1 MKMKHIGINHA
12 ETMGNSHAEI
22 MENGHA
28 ETMGNSRTELM
39 EKSHTELME
48 NGHAETMGNSRT
60 EIMEKSQTETM
71 ETSHTEIME
80 NGHAETMGNSHAEIR
95 ENGHAETMGN
105 SRTELMEKSHTELID
120 KLNERKGLSHAEW
133 VTLISEF
140 TEEDRKHAAA
150 LAEKI
155 TREHFGDAIYFR
167 GIIEFSNVCRND
179 CYYCGIRRSNENVER
194 YRLSEEDIMLCCK
207 EGYRLGYRTFVLQSG
222 EDAYWSGD
230 RLIAL
235 IHSIRKAYPDCAITL
250 SVGEC
255 SRESYE
261 AMFEAGANRYLLRHE
276 TADFGHYA
284 RLHPEEMSLENRLR
298 CLKDLK
304 EIGFQAGCGMMVGT
318 PFQTAES
325 LALDMEL
332 MCDFKPAMAGIGPF
346 IPHKDTPF
354 NGCPTGSQEL
364 SLFLLSLTRIMLPDV
379 LLPSTTALGT
389 AAEDGRVQ
397 GVLAGCNV
405 VMPNLSPQ
413 NVRKN
418 YMLYNDKLGIE
429 LSAEES
435 LQILKKQ
442 MDEIGKTVVTG
453 RGDHRDFVK

>member
-39 EKSHTELME
+39 EKSHTEL
-48 NGHAETMGNSRT
+48 
-60 EIMEKSQTETM
+60 
-71 ETSHTEIME
+71 
-80 NGHAETMGNSHAEIR
+80 
-95 ENGHAETMGN
+95 
-105 SRTELMEKSHTELID
+105 ID
-120 KLNERKGLSHAEW
+120 KLNEKKGLSHAEW